1 MSKHYSALIT
11 GASRGIG
18 QAIAERLTA
27 DGCHVLIPT
36 RAEMDLASSDSIA
49 SYLSS
54 LREPIDILVNN
65 AGINRV
71 APLENIQRQDIQD
84 TLQINLVSSLQLIQG
99 LTPAM
104 IKNKFGRI
112 VNISSMWSVISRA
125 GRISYGMSKTA
136 VNGLTRSLAIELG
149 PFNILVNAIAPGY
162 VLTDLTRQN
171 NSEAELEKIK
181 DAIPIKRL
189 AEPVEIANVVS
200 FLCSDQNTYMTGQ
213 TIVVDGGFSCL

>member
-18 QAIAERLTA
+18 RAIAERLTA

-36 RAEMDLASSDSIA
+36 RAEMDLRSSESIT

-54 LREPIDILVNN
+54 LHEPIDILVNN

-84 TLQINLVSSLQLIQG
+84 TLQINLISSLQLIQG

-136 VNGLTRSLAIELG
+136 VNGLTRSLAIELA
-149 PFNILVNAIAPGY
+149 PFNILVNAVAPGY

-200 FLCSDQNTYMTGQ
+200 FLCSDNNTYMTGQ

>member
-18 QAIAERLTA
+18 RAIAERLTA

-36 RAEMDLASSDSIA
+36 RAEMDLRSSESIT

-54 LREPIDILVNN
+54 LHEPIDILVNN

-84 TLQINLVSSLQLIQG
+84 TLQINLISSLQLIQG

-200 FLCSDQNTYMTGQ
+200 FLCSDNNTYMTGQ